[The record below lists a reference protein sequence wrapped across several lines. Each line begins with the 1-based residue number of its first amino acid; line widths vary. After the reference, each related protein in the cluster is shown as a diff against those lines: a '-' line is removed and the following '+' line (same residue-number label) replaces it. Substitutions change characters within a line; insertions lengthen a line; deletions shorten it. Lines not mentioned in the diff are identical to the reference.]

1 MNNGFDPQFDEQEP
15 VASLVDVRRERMTLG
30 IPLLSLASIFLFASL
45 AQVFLHL
52 LFSLF
57 LPALVAASWY
67 GTLLSA
73 LSLYGIAMP
82 FSLLIYRM
90 VPSCAP
96 RRQRMSLP
104 VFLGLFAI
112 AIALTYVGNLVG
124 ILVNAVIGVITGEP
138 VGNEFAESVSSSSLW
153 ENLLTVGILA
163 PIMEEIF
170 FRKLMLDRI
179 AHLGDV
185 PAMLI
190 SGIAFGLVHGNFSQ
204 FFYAAA
210 VGILFGY
217 IYLRTGRIRYT
228 IALHMC
234 VNLLGGVWA
243 PEMVKLLE
251 KEAEELSFPLMLLQS
266 PAGLLYLGYLLLVG
280 LCFVGAIVAVVL
292 LWRRIR
298 FQGSQSPMTGKE
310 WRSVLLFNPATV
322 LFLLVVLLLFL
333 N

>member
-1 MNNGFDPQFDEQEP
+1 MNNGFDPHLGEQES
-15 VASLVDVRRERMTLG
+15 VASFVDVRRERMMVG
-30 IPLLSLASIFLFASL
+30 IPLMSLASIFLVASL

-52 LFSLF
+52 LFSVC
-57 LPALVAASWY
+57 LPALVVAPWY

-82 FSLLIYRM
+82 SSLLIYRM
-90 VPSCAP
+90 VPACAP
-96 RRQRMSLP
+96 MRQKMSFPTL
-104 VFLGLFAI
+104 LGLFAV
-112 AIALTYVGNLVG
+112 AIALTYVGNFVG

-138 VGNEFAESVSSSSLW
+138 MGNEFAESVSSSSLW

-210 VGILFGY
+210 VGVLFGY
-217 IYLRTGRIRYT
+217 IYLRTGKIRYT
-228 IALHMC
+228 VALHMC
-234 VNLLGGVWA
+234 VNLLGGVYA

-251 KEAEELSFPLMLLQS
+251 KEAEELSSPLMLLQS
-266 PAGLLYLGYLLLVG
+266 PVGLLYLGYLFLVG
-280 LCFVGAIVAVVL
+280 LCFVGAIIAVVL
-292 LWRRIR
+292 LWKRIR
-298 FQGSQSPMTGKE
+298 FQRSQSPMTGRE

-322 LFLLVVLLLFL
+322 LFLLVVVLLFL